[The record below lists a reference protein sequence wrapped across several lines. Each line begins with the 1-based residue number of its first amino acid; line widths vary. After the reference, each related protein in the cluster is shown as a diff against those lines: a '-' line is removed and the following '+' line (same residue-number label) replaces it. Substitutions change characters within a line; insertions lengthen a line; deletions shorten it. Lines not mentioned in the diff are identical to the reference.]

1 MFRRRAG
8 TAPAPGL
15 AGMGMHGKN
24 GNGTGSA
31 EAPRPETH
39 SCFCQAFALGL
50 PRCHSLFLL
59 SERCQMDVEYSRDTR
74 SGYAMLGKVFCFSK

>member
-1 MFRRRAG
+1 MLRRRAG

-31 EAPRPETH
+31 EAH

>member
-8 TAPAPGL
+8 TAPTPGL

-31 EAPRPETH
+31 EAH
-39 SCFCQAFALGL
+39 SCFCQACALGL

-74 SGYAMLGKVFCFSK
+74 SGYAMLGKIFCFSE

>member
-31 EAPRPETH
+31 EAH
-39 SCFCQAFALGL
+39 SCFCQACALGL

-74 SGYAMLGKVFCFSK
+74 SGYAMLGKVFCFSE